1 MANFTELTVKDMTE
15 TNGGSIPLLFSYY
28 LHQDTRPIVQVIR
41 NGKFMITQDYNPSTD
56 QIIPFG
62 SVVSAFTK

>member
-15 TNGGSIPLLFSYY
+15 TNGGFIPLPFSYY

-56 QIIPFG
+56 QIIPLG
-62 SVVSAFTK
+62 SAISGLRK